1 MNITLDSLKKG
12 AERATGTVII
22 IDVFRAFTTA
32 AVAFNKGANSIF
44 LTEKIE
50 EATKLKQ
57 NKIADI
63 TMGEVNGIK
72 PLEFNYGNSPYE
84 ISIAN
89 NLSGLNIAQSTRSG
103 TLGVSLAA
111 KTNQNKKIFA
121 TGLMTAKSTTDII
134 KIRNLDN
141 IYIVAMGY
149 KGIKK
154 TEEDEICALYIKS
167 LLENK
172 PLDKKYVIDSIMK
185 SKSAKQFNDIALPQF
200 HPKDLDYAL
209 KIDSEKFAME
219 ITSKNELLILKK
231 IYN

>member
-1 MNITLDSLKKG
+1 MQITLDSLKDG
-12 AERATGTVII
+12 AKKATGTIII

-32 AVAFNKGANSIF
+32 AVAFSKGANSIL

-57 NKIADI
+57 NQIADI

-72 PLEFNYGNSPYE
+72 PLNFDYGNSPYE
-84 ISIAN
+84 ISISN
-89 NLSGLNIAQSTRSG
+89 NISGLNIAQSTRSG

-111 KTNQNKKIFA
+111 KTNKSNHIFA

-134 KIRNLDN
+134 KNRNLDN
-141 IYIVAMGY
+141 IYIVAMGN
-149 KGIKK
+149 KGIEK

-172 PLDKKYVIDSIMK
+172 PIEKKHVIDSIMK
-185 SKSAKQFNDIALPQF
+185 SESAKQFNDITQPQF

-219 ITSKNELLILKK
+219 ITSKNKLLILKK

>member
-1 MNITLDSLKKG
+1 MHITLDSLKDG
-12 AERATGTVII
+12 AKRATGTVII

-32 AVAFNKGANSIF
+32 AIAFNKGANSIF

-50 EATKLKQ
+50 EAIKLKQ
-57 NKIADI
+57 NKISDI

-72 PLEFNYGNSPYE
+72 PLEFDYGNSPYE

-89 NLSGLNIAQSTRSG
+89 NISGLNIAQSTRSG
-103 TLGVSLAA
+103 TLGISLAA
-111 KTNQNKKIFA
+111 KTNQTNNIFA

-134 KIRNLDN
+134 KTRDLDN
-141 IYIVAMGY
+141 IYIVAMGN
-149 KGIKK
+149 KGIEK

-172 PLDKKYVIDSIMK
+172 PIDKRYVIDFIMK
-185 SKSAKQFNDIALPQF
+185 SKSAKQFNDITQPQF

-209 KIDSEKFAME
+209 KIDSENFAME
-219 ITSKNELLILKK
+219 ITQKNKLLILKK

>member
-1 MNITLDSLKKG
+1 MQITLDSLKHG
-12 AERATGTVII
+12 AKKATGTVII

-32 AVAFNKGANSIF
+32 AVAFSKGANSIF
-44 LTEKIE
+44 LTETIE
-50 EATKLKQ
+50 EAIELKKNQ
-57 NKIADI
+57 IANI

-72 PLEFNYGNSPYE
+72 PLNFDHGNSPYE

-89 NLSGLNIAQSTRSG
+89 KISGLKIAQSTRSG

-111 KTNQNKKIFA
+111 KTNNSTHIFA

-134 KIRNLDN
+134 KSRNLDN

-149 KGIKK
+149 QGIEK
-154 TEEDEICALYIKS
+154 TEEDEICALYLKS

-172 PLDKKYVIDSIMK
+172 PMDKKHVIDLIMK
-185 SKSAKQFNDIALPQF
+185 SESAKQFNDITQPQF
-200 HPKDLDYAL
+200 HPKDLEYAL
-209 KIDSEKFAME
+209 KIDSENFAME
-219 ITSKNELLILKK
+219 ITSKNKLLILKK